1 MKKIRDFNF
10 GYLADLSVIALLIG
24 LYLIKTKVIPQEK
37 NILAIILVSF
47 VVAFIVF
54 VLIYMFCQDT
64 KITNKSETMAFI
76 KTEENEKVEELPQNS
91 TKYGIDGV
99 KINGDIYKTPDG
111 THATINK
118 NGKLKIHSFTG
129 YLLYIILGGHEEPKD
144 LPSDWDALKQKQ

>member
-10 GYLADLSVIALLIG
+10 GYLVDLSVIAFFLAGFLM
-24 LYLIKTKVIPQEK
+24 KTKVIPQEK

-47 VVAFIVF
+47 IVF
-54 VLIYMFCQDT
+54 VLIYMFGQDT
-64 KITNKSETMAFI
+64 KITNKSEAMAFI

-111 THATINK
+111 THATIKK
-118 NGKLKIHSFTG
+118 NGKLKIHSITG
-129 YLLYIILGGHEEPKD
+129 YLLYIVLGGHEEPKD

>member
-10 GYLADLSVIALLIG
+10 GYLVDLSVIALFLAG
-24 LYLIKTKVIPQEK
+24 FLMKTKVIPQEK

-47 VVAFIVF
+47 IVF
-54 VLIYMFCQDT
+54 VLIYMFGQDT

-76 KTEENEKVEELPQNS
+76 KTEENEKVKELPQNT

-99 KINGDIYKTPDG
+99 KINGNIYKTPDG
-111 THATINK
+111 THATIKK
-118 NGKLKIHSFTG
+118 NGKLKIHSITG
-129 YLLYIILGGHEEPKD
+129 YLLYIVLGGHEEPKD

>member
-10 GYLADLSVIALLIG
+10 GYLADLSVIALSLAG
-24 LYLIKTKVIPQEK
+24 FLMKTKVIPQEK

-47 VVAFIVF
+47 IVF
-54 VLIYMFCQDT
+54 VLIYMFGQDK
-64 KITNKSETMAFI
+64 KITNKSDAMAFI
-76 KTEENEKVEELPQNS
+76 KTEENEKVEELPQNT

-111 THATINK
+111 THATIKK
-118 NGKLKIHSFTG
+118 NGKLKNHSITG
-129 YLLYIILGGHEEPKD
+129 YLLYIVLGGHEEPKD